1 VVGGIVC
8 GASVSKELAWID
20 GVLCG
25 GVAEPLVRVWAY
37 AAPAVVLGCSAR
49 VSAEMG
55 ARARAAGVELCV
67 RQSGGGAVLTGPWVL
82 GATVLLPSRHPL
94 VVPSIP
100 QSYRWFGLVH
110 SAWLHNMGIVGAR
123 AVRQPQ
129 LEDRN
134 LAWACFARVSHW
146 EVEVSGRKIVGLA
159 QARRRS
165 GVLLSSAALIAAPPW
180 QLLCDVLEVSH
191 AHAAILAERTLS
203 CAQITARCPAAEALA
218 RPLLTR
224 LLRAV
229 HAAGH
234 RTCPRTDAHE
244 RTGAPDRT
252 GSAG

>member
-1 VVGGIVC
+1 MVEGIVC
-8 GASVSKELAWID
+8 GASISQELAWID
-20 GVLCG
+20 GALCG

-37 AAPAVVLGCSAR
+37 DAPAVVFGCSAR

-94 VVPSIP
+94 VVPSIA
-100 QSYRWFGLVH
+100 QSYRWFGLAH
-110 SAWLHNMGIVGAR
+110 CAWLHRMGIGAR

-203 CAQITARCPAAEALA
+203 YAQITARCPAPEALA

-234 RTCPRTDAHE
+234 RPCPRTDARE
-244 RTGAPDRT
+244 RTAQADWATST
-252 GSAG
+252 G